1 MNRKQR
7 RMAQKRGVA
16 VPKDPVYNIKR
27 SDINS
32 MKEQAVSDA
41 ADAAMVL
48 LLALPIKVLRDEYGW
63 GTKKRLPEFADKL
76 TEEYQKFADGDV
88 SLEEYANLV
97 MVQMSKSE
105 KDRMSKAQ
113 DIALDEG
120 GLDYVIDVAPTPDFV
135 EVVGRK
141 GGDVVTYR
149 VMNDGQ
155 FYER

>member
-1 MNRKQR
+1 MGKIEYIKKARKEH
-7 RMAQKRGVA
+7 KC
-16 VPKDPVYNIKR
+16 
-27 SDINS
+27 
-32 MKEQAVSDA
+32 
-41 ADAAMVL
+41 
-48 LLALPIKVLRDEYGW
+48 
-63 GTKKRLPEFADKL
+63 
-76 TEEYQKFADGDV
+76 
-88 SLEEYANLV
+88 
-97 MVQMSKSE
+97 SKSE
-105 KDRMSKAQ
+105 KDRISKAQ

>member
-1 MNRKQR
+1 
-7 RMAQKRGVA
+7 
-16 VPKDPVYNIKR
+16 
-27 SDINS
+27 
-32 MKEQAVSDA
+32 
-41 ADAAMVL
+41 
-48 LLALPIKVLRDEYGW
+48 
-63 GTKKRLPEFADKL
+63 
-76 TEEYQKFADGDV
+76 
-88 SLEEYANLV
+88 
-97 MVQMSKSE
+97 MVQTSKSE
-105 KDRMSKAQ
+105 KDRISKSQ